1 MSVSSDISVFFTDS
15 QLGAQVM
22 RLLVQEKLGFLTVQT
37 LETLAVE
44 DWGLLHG
51 CGRLLGCLFVAHSE
65 RLKV

>member
-1 MSVSSDISVFFTDS
+1 MSLGDISVFSQRFS

-37 LETLAVE
+37 LETLAIE

-51 CGRLLGCLFVAHSE
+51 CGRLLVCGT
-65 RLKV
+65 

>member
-1 MSVSSDISVFFTDS
+1 
-15 QLGAQVM
+15 M

-51 CGRLLGCLFVAHSE
+51 CGRLLVCGT
-65 RLKV
+65 